1 MPGIEFVFALFE
13 LAFFF
18 RDLLLEDH
26 LHFGFHLGQLLLVQS
41 ALLLLLDG
49 RVDLL
54 EDAGVLGNTHQG
66 ELVGPVVLVQEVVGV
81 LLELLHVGA
90 DQHLAQL
97 DKVAVLLVVDL
108 DDTPGVATA
117 TDATTVSSGHLGV
130 GTNNGEGNL
139 GHDLL
144 VLSNG
149 LLIVKLV
156 SGAFEDLEGV
166 LFDIGKDLEESVSTI
181 SIECKKGIPKTYTLL
196 EKGDFLVGQCI
207 GLGNDGDQV
216 DLGVQAAHHLDVQG
230 LQGVAGRLDEV
241 NTGVDA
247 VVDNVAA
254 VDLVLGLQVGVVALL
269 DVLDNWAPGVIVV
282 DKVTEAGGINHT

>member
-1 MPGIEFVFALFE
+1 MSGIEFVFALFE

-18 RDLLLEDH
+18 GDLLLEDH
-26 LHFGFHLGQLLLVQS
+26 LHFGFHLGQLLLVQG

-49 RVDLL
+49 GVDLL

-117 TDATTVSSGHLGV
+117 ADVTTVSSGHLGV

-156 SGAFEDLEGV
+156 AGAFEDLEGV
-166 LFDIGKDLEESVSTI
+166 LFDIGKDLKESVFTI
-181 SIECKKGIPKTYTLL
+181 SIES
-196 EKGDFLVGQCI
+196 KGDPKNI
-207 GLGNDGDQV
+207 
-216 DLGVQAAHHLDVQG
+216 H
-230 LQGVAGRLDEV
+230 VA
-241 NTGVDA
+241 
-247 VVDNVAA
+247 
-254 VDLVLGLQVGVVALL
+254 
-269 DVLDNWAPGVIVV
+269 
-282 DKVTEAGGINHT
+282 